1 MQRRARRS
9 AQPLSHGMRPRY
21 LSAAI
26 ATALVGC
33 TAGLPDDLART
44 VLLEELP
51 QEEGIVHDGFLAC
64 VAVENRDA
72 GPELLAALR
81 EAHLDSVPA
90 SQCQWDMRGS
100 FHRASKRK
108 AMLVKVYGYKRA
120 GTIEFEALHAG
131 KYGTMKTL
139 EVTRVS
145 SGWRIVRVL
154 SHWMARAASPPMRS
168 SGRA

>member
-1 MQRRARRS
+1 M
-9 AQPLSHGMRPRY
+9 
-21 LSAAI
+21 
-26 ATALVGC
+26 
-33 TAGLPDDLART
+33 PDDLART

-51 QEEGIVHDGFLAC
+51 QEEGIAREGFLAC

-72 GPELLAALR
+72 DPELLAALR
-81 EAHLDSVPA
+81 EAHLDAVPA
-90 SQCQWDMRGS
+90 SECQWDIGGS

-120 GTIEFEALHAG
+120 GTIEFEAEHAG

-139 EVTRVS
+139 EVARDS

-154 SHWMARAASPPMRS
+154 SHMMAKVEQLFGRNALDARA
-168 SGRA
+168 